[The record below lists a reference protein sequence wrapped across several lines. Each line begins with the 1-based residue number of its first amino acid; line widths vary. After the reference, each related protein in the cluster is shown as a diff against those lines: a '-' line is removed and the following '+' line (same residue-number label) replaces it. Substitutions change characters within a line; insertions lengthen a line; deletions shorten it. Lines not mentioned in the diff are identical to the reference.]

1 MFFYPFGAFSNI
13 SKEETLIESKTDQ
26 VFFSGQIRDSDR
38 RWWLVQ
44 LSSLARKQKFSLELN
59 TWYKHN
65 NAINRADYL
74 KKLASSTSCLGL
86 SQRGKNHWILPSRSI
101 ESLRLSTALIQQEGP
116 DCSPASFFLKPYK
129 DYLPFVSLQDLRDI
143 SISFLKDQQLLIE
156 IGLNGKKALEEAFPS
171 DMFFTKL
178 INHSR
183 N

>member
-1 MFFYPFGAFSNI
+1 M
-13 SKEETLIESKTDQ
+13 
-26 VFFSGQIRDSDR
+26 
-38 RWWLVQ
+38 VQ

-59 TWYKHN
+59 TWYTHY

-116 DCSPASFFLKPYK
+116 DCSPASFSKAVQRLFTFREPSRFKRYFNK
-129 DYLPFVSLQDLRDI
+129 
-143 SISFLKDQQLLIE
+143 FLKDQQLLIE